1 MKATSKNT
9 IREIART
16 KSRFLSILLIC
27 MLGVG
32 FFSGVRATQNI
43 MKTSADDYFDE
54 HNLFDLRVMCTFGL
68 TENDEKALSEI
79 DGIDGAYAAKYTDLA
94 LHKGDEEY
102 LTRVFSY
109 TEENNAAVNTINLF
123 EGRMPE
129 AEDECIISANSL
141 RRSIPVG
148 SKITLVDLTDAEDF
162 PLSRR
167 EYTVVGL
174 YKTPM
179 YISITQR
186 GSTTIGDGAIDAFM
200 IVPESEFTADVF
212 TEIYVKSEKLKSL
225 PSYSDEYKSLRDE
238 LYDKIEAIAD
248 ERCAARYDE
257 VFGEALSDIE
267 QGELDLAQAK
277 LDGEKELSEAK
288 KKLDDS
294 QSALDEQRKQAEAAL
309 NPALPAAILEQM
321 KAQMNAQF
329 EAAQKQIDEG
339 REEYEKALREY
350 NDKIKDAERELADG
364 KREIADAGYPEWYI
378 FDREDNIGYAEYESN
393 SERIGKIANIFPVFF
408 LLVAGLV
415 CLTTMSRM
423 VEEQR
428 TQIGTLKAL
437 GYSKGAIMRHY
448 MVYAV
453 SGAVVGGTAGAFG
466 GCLLFPSVIV
476 YAYSMMYDITK
487 IHYLFEPLNIV
498 SAILSMTAAI
508 ALTVFFSCSKA
519 LKETPASLMRPKA
532 PKAGKRV
539 LIERIPFIWNKLNF
553 FAKVSGRNIFRY
565 KRRMF
570 MTVVGIAGCTALSLT
585 GLGLKNSISDIIDIQ
600 YRDIYR
606 YSGYIA
612 YDNEEDAD
620 GSTVEKSLLEYNG
633 DTALTR
639 AVIKQYD
646 LSFGENTTRAYVT
659 VIEKPEVFESFVSLR
674 ERKSKQPLSLS
685 DGVLI
690 TEKAA
695 KLLGAAVGDEITLSI
710 NESEKR
716 TVQIAGITEQYS
728 SHYLYLTS
736 EDYEEIFG
744 SAPEYNMV
752 YFQNGIAEDE
762 AAENAFSEFMLKNDS
777 VLAVM
782 MNGSSLNAM
791 SDMLEIM
798 DLVVIVLIVSAAAL
812 AFVVLYNLTNVNI
825 TERIREI
832 ATLKVLGFYD
842 MEVANYIFRENI
854 VLSLMGAAV
863 GLLLGRALCMFV
875 ITTAEIDEVMFGRSI
890 HAMSYVLAFV
900 ITVAFSLIVNAIM
913 TKVLKK
919 ISMVESLKSVE

>member
-43 MKTSADDYFDE
+43 MKTSADDYFDA

-68 TENDEKALSEI
+68 TENDEAALAAI

-94 LHKGDEEY
+94 LHKEDEEY

-148 SKITLVDLTDAEDF
+148 SKISLVDLSEAEEF
-162 PLSRR
+162 PLARR

-186 GSTTIGDGAIDAFM
+186 GSTTIGDGALDAFM
-200 IVPESEFTADVF
+200 IVPESEFTAGVF
-212 TEIYVKSEKLKSL
+212 TEIYVKSEKLQSL

-267 QGELDLAQAK
+267 QGEKDLEKAK

-288 KKLDDS
+288 QKLDDS

-309 NPALPAAILEQM
+309 NPALPAAVLEQM

-350 NDKIKDAERELADG
+350 NEKIADAEKEIADG

-466 GCLLFPSVIV
+466 GCVLFPSVIV

-487 IHYLFEPLNIV
+487 IHFLFEPLNIV

-639 AVIKQYD
+639 AVIKQYE

-659 VIEKPEVFESFVSLR
+659 AIEKPEVFESFVSLR

-685 DGVLI
+685 DGALI

-695 KLLGAAVGDEITLSI
+695 KLLGASVGDEITLSI
-710 NESEKR
+710 NESEKKSFR
-716 TVQIAGITEQYS
+716 IAGITEQYS

-736 EDYEEIFG
+736 RDYEEIFG
-744 SAPEYNMV
+744 NPPEYNMV

-798 DLVVIVLIVSAAAL
+798 DLVVVVLIVSAAAL

-854 VLSLMGAAV
+854 ILSLMGAAV

-890 HAMSYVLAFV
+890 HAMSYILAFV

>member
-1 MKATSKNT
+1 MKAISKNT
-9 IREIART
+9 FREISKT
-16 KSRFLSILLIC
+16 KSRFLSIFFIC

-32 FFSGVRATQNI
+32 FFSGVRATPSI
-43 MKTSADDYFDE
+43 MRTSADDYYDS

-68 TENDEKALSEI
+68 TENDEAALAEI
-79 DGIDGAYAAKYTDLA
+79 DGIDGAFAAKYTDLA
-94 LHKGDEEY
+94 LHKDEEEY
-102 LTRVFSY
+102 LTRVFSLN
-109 TEENNAAVNTINLF
+109 TEDNAQVNNIELY
-123 EGRMPE
+123 EGRMPA
-129 AEDECIISANSL
+129 AEDECIVSANSL
-141 RRSIPVG
+141 RRNIPVG
-148 SKITLVDLTDAEDF
+148 SKISLVDLTNSEEF

-167 EYTVVGL
+167 EFTVVGL

-179 YISITQR
+179 YVSITQR
-186 GSTTIGDGAIDAFM
+186 GSTTIGDGALDAFVM
-200 IVPESEFTADVF
+200 VDEKQFTADVF

-225 PSYSDEYKSLRDE
+225 PSYSEEYKTLRDE
-238 LYDKIEAIAD
+238 LSEKIEAIAD
-248 ERCAARYDE
+248 ERCNARYDE
-257 VFGEALSDIE
+257 VFGEAIADIE
-267 QGELDLAQAK
+267 QGERDLEQAK
-277 LDGEKELSEAK
+277 ADGQKELDDAAK
-288 KKLDDS
+288 QISDS
-294 QSALDEQRKQAEAAL
+294 QAQLDEQKKQAEAAL
-309 NPALPAAILEQM
+309 NPALPPAVLEQM
-321 KAQMNAQF
+321 KVQMNAQF
-329 EAAQKQIDEG
+329 EAAQKQIDEA
-339 REEYEKALREY
+339 RAEYEKGVSDFNRE
-350 NDKIKDAERELADG
+350 IQDAEREINDG
-364 KREIADAGYPEWYI
+364 KQEIADAGYPEWYI

-437 GYSKGAIMRHY
+437 GYSNAAIMRHY

-476 YAYSMMYDITK
+476 YAYSMMYDIK
-487 IHYLFEPLNIV
+487 DIHYLFEPLNII
-498 SAILSMTAAI
+498 SAILSMVAAI

-519 LKETPASLMRPKA
+519 LKEPPASLMRPKA

-539 LIERIPFIWNKLNF
+539 LIEKIPFIWNRLNF

-612 YDNEEDAD
+612 YDNEADA
-620 GSTVEKSLLEYNG
+620 TG
-633 DTALTR
+633 DTVRDSLIAYNADTDLTR
-639 AVIKQYD
+639 ALIKQYD
-646 LSFGENTTRAYVT
+646 LNFGENVTRAYVT
-659 VIEKPEVFESFVSLR
+659 VVENPEVFEDFVSLR

-685 DGVLI
+685 DGILI

-695 KLLGAAVGDEITLSI
+695 KLLGATVGDEVEISVS
-710 NESEKR
+710 ESEKKSVR
-716 TVQIAGITEQYS
+716 IAGITEQYA

-736 EDYEEIFG
+736 ADYEEIFG
-744 SAPEYNMV
+744 TSPEYNMV
-752 YFQNGIAEDE
+752 YFDNGLVGEGEEQNK
-762 AAENAFSEFMLKNDS
+762 FSEQMLKNDN

-782 MNGSSLNAM
+782 MNASSLNTMA
-791 SDMLEIM
+791 DMLEIM
-798 DLVVIVLIVSAAAL
+798 DLVVVVLIISAAAL

-842 MEVANYIFRENI
+842 MEVSSYIFRENI
-854 VLSLMGAAV
+854 ILSLMGAAV
-863 GLLLGRALCMFV
+863 GLGLGWALCMFV
-875 ITTAEIDEVMFGRSI
+875 ITTAEIDEVMFGRTI
-890 HAMSYVLAFV
+890 HTMSYVLAFL
-900 ITVAFSLIVNAIM
+900 ITIAFSLIVNLIM
-913 TKVLKK
+913 TRVLKK
-919 ISMVESLKSVE
+919 VSMVESLKSVE